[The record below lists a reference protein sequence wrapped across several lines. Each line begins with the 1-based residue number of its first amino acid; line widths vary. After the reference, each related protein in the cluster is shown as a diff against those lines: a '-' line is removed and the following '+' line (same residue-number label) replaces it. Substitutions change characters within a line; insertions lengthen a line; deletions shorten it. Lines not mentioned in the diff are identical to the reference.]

1 MAKLMIPTPLR
12 KYTNNEAY
20 FETESFTI
28 EQAIE
33 ELVSEHA
40 DLSKHLLDNEGK
52 LRSYIKVFVGDDDIR
67 SLKGMDTE
75 IDEKDIVSIVPAI
88 AGGIDEFYKSIVKWH

>member
-1 MAKLMIPTPLR
+1 MIPTPLR
-12 KYTNNEAY
+12 KYTNNEAI
-20 FETESFTI
+20 FETDSFTI

-33 ELVSEHA
+33 ELVATYNE
-40 DLSKHLLDNEGK
+40 LGKHLLDNEGR

-67 SLKGMDTE
+67 SIKGMETE

-88 AGGIDEFYKSIVKWH
+88 AGGIDVIYKNIVKWH